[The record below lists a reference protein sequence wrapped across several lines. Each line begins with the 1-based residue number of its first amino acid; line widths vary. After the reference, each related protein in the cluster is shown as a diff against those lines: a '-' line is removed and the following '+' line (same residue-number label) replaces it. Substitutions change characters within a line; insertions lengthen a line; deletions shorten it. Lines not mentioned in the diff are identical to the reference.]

1 MPGFDMTG
9 PLGQGPM
16 TGRGAGRC
24 SGQAG
29 QGRGPGF
36 GRGLGFRRGFGPGRG
51 LGFGRGLGRGGFGL
65 QQAGDLSG
73 PSNKDLRDRLDWLES
88 EAARIREQ
96 LNSQNG

>member
-24 SGQAG
+24 SGQTG
-29 QGRGPGF
+29 QTGQARGLGLGRGPGF
-36 GRGLGFRRGFGPGRG
+36 GRGLGRG
-51 LGFGRGLGRGGFGL
+51 GLGRSNFGP
-65 QQAGDLSG
+65 QQAETPSKSSNEDL
-73 PSNKDLRDRLDWLES
+73 KDRLDRLES

-96 LNSQNG
+96 LNTQNG